1 MIDPDYPIRCRN
13 LWKVYGPGAAVLH
26 NADTATIL
34 SATRRDPELLAAL
47 RDVSLDVARG
57 EVFVIMG
64 LSGSGK
70 STLVRCMTGLIAP
83 TSGEIMVAGEDLRHV
98 TPDRLVALRRHAM
111 SMVFQDFALLPH
123 LTVLDNIAFPLR
135 AAELVELVGLS
146 GRERHFPREL
156 SGGQQ
161 QRVGIARSLITKPS
175 IWFLDEPFSALD
187 PLIRHEMQSEL
198 LRLQS
203 ALHKTIV
210 FITHD
215 FDEAIRIAD
224 RIAIMR
230 GGEIVQ
236 VDTPEGLVLRPADD
250 YVAAFTRKIPRHLV
264 LRVGSVMGP
273 ACTEALG
280 EPLRPDK
287 LVADVAARV
296 LASPAP
302 VPVADAQGNIIGALG
317 RDRVI
322 ATVFGGAGR

>member
-1 MIDPDYPIRCRN
+1 
-13 LWKVYGPGAAVLH
+13 
-26 NADTATIL
+26 
-34 SATRRDPELLAAL
+34 
-47 RDVSLDVARG
+47 
-57 EVFVIMG
+57 
-64 LSGSGK
+64 
-70 STLVRCMTGLIAP
+70 
-83 TSGEIMVAGEDLRHV
+83 
-98 TPDRLVALRRHAM
+98 
-111 SMVFQDFALLPH
+111 
-123 LTVLDNIAFPLR
+123 
-135 AAELVELVGLS
+135 
-146 GRERHFPREL
+146 
-156 SGGQQ
+156 
-161 QRVGIARSLITKPS
+161 
-175 IWFLDEPFSALD
+175 
-187 PLIRHEMQSEL
+187 MQSEL